1 MRLSGLLGNKPKPF
15 QATAVPS
22 LNRVYSICGRIR
34 DQWPDVIL
42 APEQDQE
49 AIVQEMLRRIERRDW
64 EKATLG
70 AVIRAGRV
78 AFEPAFRDL
87 RKLHDFYVK
96 ETEASTS
103 TAFVGAMMS
112 IYLASYE
119 PDAPHSRDLAA
130 ALTTSRDR
138 LGRKWSDLLERVPYL
153 LDARRATRRIGAA
166 MFAMDDPY
174 SELIELG
181 FQDPYASGLMH
192 HAHLAYVK
200 QMEPTLQ
207 KESGVRR
214 MLSWLTSGREPK
226 ANGAKEAIEALLRP
240 WTSNEPGAAIK
251 EMLTEEL
258 VASYGDPRVRLGG
271 VWRQVSSDCREVLL
285 RWLTGAN
292 IEFFLDVVTAVETSH
307 MWQPRR
313 EFWWDLYEQGEI
325 DAAWVAF
332 SPNAVETAERLRQ
345 DRAKTGKLEYGR
357 QTAGGSRRTTS
368 LLILKIGRCIV
379 VEGSH
384 NYMVQIFKESS
395 PHAPRLYK
403 NDYDCERIRLAPGH
417 HHQQAH
423 HWNWQDRV
431 LEHIAYSS

>member
-1 MRLSGLLGNKPKPF
+1 M
-15 QATAVPS
+15 
-22 LNRVYSICGRIR
+22 
-34 DQWPDVIL
+34 L
-42 APEQDQE
+42 APEQNQE
-49 AIVQEMLRRIERRDW
+49 AIVQEMLRRVKRDDW
-64 EKATLG
+64 ERATLG

-78 AFEPAFRDL
+78 AFEPAFRDRHDL
-87 RKLHDFYVK
+87 RELHGFYVK
-96 ETEASTS
+96 ETEASTN
-103 TAFVGAMMS
+103 TDFVGAMMS

-119 PDAPHSRDLAA
+119 PGAPHCRDLAA

-138 LGRKWSDLLERVPYL
+138 LGQKWSELLERVPYL
-153 LDARRATRRIGAA
+153 LDAQRAARRIGAA
-166 MFAMDDPY
+166 MFAMGDPF
-174 SELIELG
+174 SDLIKLG
-181 FQDPYASGLMH
+181 FQDPYASGLMD
-192 HAHLAYVK
+192 HAHLDYVK
-200 QMEPTLQ
+200 RMETTLQ
-207 KESGVRR
+207 SESGVRH

-258 VASYGDPRVRLGG
+258 VASYRDPRVRLGG

-345 DRAKTGKLEYGR
+345 VRAKSGALEYGL
-357 QTAGGSRRTTS
+357 QTAGGTRSNTS
-368 LLILKIGRCIV
+368 LLILKIARCIV

-384 NYMVQIFKESS
+384 NYKVQIFKESS
-395 PHAPRLYK
+395 THAPRLYK
-403 NDYDCERIRLAPGH
+403 KDYDCERIRLAPGH
-417 HHQQAH
+417 RQQAH
-423 HWNWQDRV
+423 LGNWQDRV
-431 LEHIAYSS
+431 LELIAYSS